1 LIRPCCLSFLPAD
14 GQDLILASFTEIMG
28 SGENMDREELLRK
41 ISIENEK
48 KMVLLV
54 LDGLGGLP
62 LKGKTELE
70 TAWTPNLD
78 LLASESELGLSHP
91 IAPGITPGSGPA
103 HLSLFGYDPLKYEI
117 GRGILEALGVGITVG
132 KRDVAVRGNFATLE
146 NGLITDRRA
155 GRIAT
160 EKNREIIA
168 YLDKKIKKIED
179 VEINLTSGEEHRFVL
194 VLTADGLSD
203 QLTDADP
210 EAVGQ
215 PIMYAQAKNKAAAKT
230 ARIINLFIDKL
241 TAELATFHPA
251 NTCLLRGYAQY
262 PAIPHLKELFKLK
275 TAAIAVYPMYKG
287 LAQLVGMDILET
299 GRAIEDQIN
308 TLKKHYADYDFFFVH
323 IKKTDSYGEDGNFAG
338 KVSVIEEFDRWLPA
352 LLELLPDV
360 LVITGDHSTPALLK
374 AHSWHPNPVLLKAAF
389 QRQMPIAGRFLDVVA
404 FSDNIT
410 PVRSKGQAVEIRAK
424 FCEKTCTGGV
434 LGNFNAMD
442 VLPMMMANALKF
454 KKYGA

>member
-1 LIRPCCLSFLPAD
+1 M
-14 GQDLILASFTEIMG
+14 GIMEA
-28 SGENMDREELLRK
+28 GENMDREELFRK
-41 ISIENEK
+41 ISIENDK

-70 TAWTPNLD
+70 AARTPNLD
-78 LLASESELGLSHP
+78 LLASESELGLSYP

-117 GRGILEALGVGITVG
+117 GRGILEALGVGLTVG

-146 NGLITDRRA
+146 NGLISDRRA
-155 GRIAT
+155 GRIT
-160 EKNREIIA
+160 TVKNREITA
-168 YLDKKIKKIED
+168 CLNKKIKKIED
-179 VEINLTSGEEHRFVL
+179 VEISLTSGEEHRFVL
-194 VLTADGLSD
+194 VLTGDGLSD

-210 EAVGQ
+210 EVVGR
-215 PIMYAQAKNKAAAKT
+215 PIMYAKAKNEAAAKT
-230 ARIINLFIDKL
+230 ARIINLFIDRV
-241 TAELATFHPA
+241 TAELTSFHPA

-262 PAIPHLKELFKLK
+262 PAIPSLKELFKLK

-287 LAQLVGMDILET
+287 LAQLVGMDIIQT
-299 GRAIEDQIN
+299 GRTIEDQIN
-308 TLKKHYADYDFFFVH
+308 TIKKHYADYNFFFVH

-352 LLELLPDV
+352 VLELLPDV

-374 AHSWHPNPVLLKAAF
+374 AHSWHPNPVLLKATF
-389 QRQMPIAGRFLDVVA
+389 QRQMPISERFLDAVA
-404 FSDNIT
+404 VSDSAT
-410 PVRSKGQAVEIRAK
+410 PVRGKGKAVEILAK
-424 FCEKTCTGGV
+424 FSEKTCARGI

>member
-1 LIRPCCLSFLPAD
+1 MHLFKQSLQLL
-14 GQDLILASFTEIMG
+14 GLILARFMEIMG
-28 SGENMDREELLRK
+28 VGANMEREELFKK
-41 ISIENEK
+41 ISIKNDK

-62 LKGKTELE
+62 VKSKTELE
-70 TAWTPNLD
+70 TARTPNLD
-78 LLASESELGLSHP
+78 LLAAESELGLSHP

-132 KRDVAVRGNFATLE
+132 KKDVAVRGNFASLE
-146 NGLITDRRA
+146 NGLISDRRA

-160 EKNREIIA
+160 EKNREIVS
-168 YLDKKIKKIED
+168 YLNNKIKKIED
-179 VEINLTSGEEHRFVL
+179 VEISLTSGEEHRFVL
-194 VLTADGLSD
+194 VLTGDGLSD

-210 EAVGQ
+210 EVIGQ
-215 PIMYAQAKNKAAAKT
+215 PIMYAKAKNETAVKT
-230 ARIINLFIDKL
+230 ARIINLFIDRL
-241 TAELATFHPA
+241 TAELTDFHPA

-299 GRAIEDQIN
+299 GRTIEDQIN
-308 TLKKHYADYDFFFVH
+308 TLKKHYADYDFFFIH

-338 KVSVIEEFDRWLPA
+338 KVSVIEEFDHWLPA
-352 LLELLPDV
+352 VLEMLPDV
-360 LVITGDHSTPALLK
+360 LVVTGDHSTPALLK
-374 AHSWHPNPVLLKAAF
+374 AHSWHPNPVLLKAAY
-389 QRQMPIAGRFLDVVA
+389 QRLSLPPGNSPAGQ
-404 FSDNIT
+404 FS
-410 PVRSKGQAVEIRAK
+410 
-424 FCEKTCTGGV
+424 EKACAGGI
-434 LGNFNAMD
+434 LGHFNAMD

>member
-1 LIRPCCLSFLPAD
+1 
-14 GQDLILASFTEIMG
+14 
-28 SGENMDREELLRK
+28 MDREELFRK
-41 ISIENEK
+41 ISIENNK
-48 KMVLLV
+48 KLVLLV

-62 LKGKTELE
+62 FKGRTELE
-70 TAWTPNLD
+70 TAQTPNLD

-103 HLSLFGYDPLKYEI
+103 HLSLFGYDPLRYNI
-117 GRGILEALGVGITVG
+117 GRGILEALGVGVAVG
-132 KRDVAVRGNFATLE
+132 KRNVAVRGNFATLE

-168 YLDKKIKKIED
+168 YLQSKITEIED
-179 VEINLTSGEEHRFVL
+179 VEIGLYSGEEHRFVL
-194 VLTADGLSD
+194 VLTGDGLND
-203 QLTDADP
+203 ALTDADP
-210 EAVGQ
+210 EAVGL
-215 PIMYAQAKNKAAAKT
+215 PLLYARAKNDTAAKT
-230 ARIINLFIDKL
+230 ARIINLFIDRL

-251 NTCLLRGYAQY
+251 NTCLLRGFAQH
-262 PAIPHLKELFKLK
+262 PAIPSLKELFKLK

-299 GRAIEDQIN
+299 GRTIEDQIN

-352 LLELLPDV
+352 ILELRPDV
-360 LVITGDHSTPALLK
+360 LVVTGDHSTPALLQ
-374 AHSWHPNPVLLKAAF
+374 AHSWHPNPVLLKSAF
-389 QRQMPIAGRFLDVVA
+389 QRQGVQPAGE
-404 FSDNIT
+404 FS
-410 PVRSKGQAVEIRAK
+410 
-424 FCEKTCTGGV
+424 EKTCAKGI
-434 LGNFNAMD
+434 LGNFMAMD
-442 VLPMMMANALKF
+442 VLPLMMANALKF

>member
-1 LIRPCCLSFLPAD
+1 
-14 GQDLILASFTEIMG
+14 
-28 SGENMDREELLRK
+28 MDREELFRK
-41 ISIENEK
+41 ISIENDN

-62 LKGKTELE
+62 VKGQTELE
-70 TAWTPNLD
+70 TARTPNLD
-78 LLASESELGLSHP
+78 LLAAESELGLSHP

-117 GRGILEALGVGITVG
+117 GRGILEALGVGIIVG
-132 KRDVAVRGNFATLE
+132 KKDVAVRGNFATLE
-146 NGLITDRRA
+146 NGLISDRRA
-155 GRIAT
+155 GRIAS
-160 EKNREIIA
+160 EKNREIVA
-168 YLDKKIKKIED
+168 YLNKKIKKIED
-179 VEINLTSGEEHRFVL
+179 VAISLTSGEEHRFVL
-194 VLTADGLSD
+194 VLTAYGLSD

-210 EAVGQ
+210 EAVDR
-215 PIMYAQAKNKAAAKT
+215 PIMYAQAKNQAAAKT
-230 ARIINLFIDKL
+230 ARIINLFIDRL
-241 TAELATFHPA
+241 TAELKAFHPA

-262 PAIPHLKELFKLK
+262 PAIPSLKELFKLK

-299 GRAIEDQIN
+299 GRTIEDQIHA
-308 TLKKHYADYDFFFVH
+308 LKKHYADYDFFFVH

-338 KVSVIEEFDRWLPA
+338 KVSVIEELDRWLPA
-352 LLELLPDV
+352 ILEMLPDV

-374 AHSWHPNPVLLKAAF
+374 AHSWHSNPVLIKAAY
-389 QRQMPIAGRFLDVVA
+389 QRQSLPAGKISA
-404 FSDNIT
+404 
-410 PVRSKGQAVEIRAK
+410 AK
-424 FCEKTCTGGV
+424 FSEKVCGHGV